1 MHFKTAWA
9 IFITSVSAFLVFGSP
24 GPEASSAV
32 SCPDI
37 AVVQERLSNAFQ
49 GRNVTAKAIEP
60 SPVSGLC
67 QVHVRVN
74 EKSQI
79 LYTDPSGRYLILGQ
93 ILDAQEKKNLTR
105 ARLEEFNR
113 LTAQDKE
120 ALDDLVA
127 FTLGPATAPHTV
139 YFVTDPQCPYC
150 KRAETT
156 LEAMASEGVLQVRY
170 VLYPLPMHPGARESC
185 IALVCDKK
193 GHDDFKKNYKSDN
206 QCPEG
211 TNKIDATM
219 KFMQAHGINGTPTY
233 IFSDGT
239 FRSGVMDRSALENK
253 LKAQ

>member
-1 MHFKTAWA
+1 MHSKTVLAV
-9 IFITSVSAFLVFGSP
+9 FLTSLSALFLFGSLR
-24 GPEASSAV
+24 PEVSSAG
-32 SCPDI
+32 SCPDL
-37 AVVQERLSNAFQ
+37 AVVQERLSSAFQ
-49 GRNVTAKAIEP
+49 GRNVTAKAVEP
-60 SPVSGLC
+60 SPLAGLC
-67 QVHVRVN
+67 QVHVVVS
-74 EKSQI
+74 EKNQI
-79 LYTDPSGRYLILGQ
+79 LYTDSSGRYLILGQ
-93 ILDAQEKKNLTR
+93 ILDAQEKKNLTQ

-120 ALDDLVA
+120 ALDGLVA

-150 KRAETT
+150 KQAEAT

-185 IALVCDKK
+185 IALICDKK

-206 QCPEG
+206 QCQEG
-211 TNKIDATM
+211 TNKIDASM
-219 KFMQAHGINGTPTY
+219 KFMQAHGISGTPTY

-239 FRSGVMDRSALENK
+239 FRSGVMDRTALENK